1 MTSRQILPDMNWE
14 QSSTRI
20 NCAKVTREKFKSIGC
35 SFEFKG
41 RLSIV
46 SKSELEM
53 ALPIKP
59 PNQKKLQAASVA
71 TLHVNLEMCSHLND
85 EGSKTLDSHLPSTL
99 LPMKHLSKS
108 CGETLHHCRTTPPPQ
123 NTWTLRFMSVY
134 RKDFQTIHAHFL
146 ACLLNLHAFMSI

>member
-1 MTSRQILPDMNWE
+1 MTARQILPDMNGE

-20 NCAKVTREKFKSIGC
+20 NCAKVTREKFKSI
-35 SFEFKG
+35 EFKG

-99 LPMKHLSKS
+99 LPMKHLS
-108 CGETLHHCRTTPPPQ
+108 
-123 NTWTLRFMSVY
+123 
-134 RKDFQTIHAHFL
+134 
-146 ACLLNLHAFMSI
+146 